1 MISNLHRFH
10 GRSSLKFVYKHG
22 KTTRGPH
29 FSVKSSL
36 NPKRKSYRVAIV
48 VSRKV
53 HKSAVARNRMR
64 RRLYEAVRAQEKN
77 IVEPHDIV
85 ITVFQ
90 DSLLEE
96 TPGNLAR
103 QLKKQLGEA
112 GVLVK
117 RIT

>member
-1 MISNLHRFH
+1 MISSLHRFH
-10 GRSSLKFVYKHG
+10 GRNSLKFAYQHG
-22 KTTRGPH
+22 KTVRGPH
-29 FSVKSSL
+29 FSVKSVL
-36 NPKRKSYRVAIV
+36 NPKRRSYRVAIV

-64 RRLYEAVRAQEKN
+64 RRLYEAVRALEKD
-77 IVEPHDIV
+77 ITEPHDIV

-90 DSLLEE
+90 DSLLDEAP
-96 TPGNLAR
+96 TDLAR